1 MPMEKTAGNKLRD
14 RHVNF
19 ENEKMNVRLAAQT
32 LSLSVSDAILF
43 TNITDGEGT
52 AEFCRNIN
60 DSFDILNSMNV
71 FAKYSFKAP
80 ISIKNYELFKT
91 KIEYLINY
99 ISNIEDLTGSKI
111 INTNRKTGF
120 LGFIVCLTNLLNLF

>member
-43 TNITDGEGT
+43 TNITNGEGT